1 MVFLV
6 ILKKIDADVKKK
18 IKNYRLYMAG
28 IKQKQKCLISVEI
41 PSKNERLGGSK
52 KFIRS
57 GLKRKVLNKEKMV
70 ASLRIIIMMIYIVS
84 NSNSSNDKSNK

>member
-6 ILKKIDADVKKK
+6 ILKKIDADINKK

-41 PSKNERLGGSK
+41 PSKKERLGGSK
-52 KFIRS
+52 EFIRS
-57 GLKRKVLNKEKMV
+57 GLKRKVLKKEKMV
-70 ASLRIIIMMIYIVS
+70 ASLRIIIMIYIVS